1 MKTYKLTFKTKNNKS
16 GDKVMNLLW
25 NIIVDCKEIGDSVTI
40 HRHHCHDKKNL
51 PNEFEVTGLTE
62 KGCELLKNI
71 LTGC

>member
-25 NIIVDCKEIGDSVTI
+25 NIIVDIKDIGDEIAINRDYNVK
-40 HRHHCHDKKNL
+40 HKKS
-51 PNEFEVTGLTE
+51 PNKFEVTGLTE